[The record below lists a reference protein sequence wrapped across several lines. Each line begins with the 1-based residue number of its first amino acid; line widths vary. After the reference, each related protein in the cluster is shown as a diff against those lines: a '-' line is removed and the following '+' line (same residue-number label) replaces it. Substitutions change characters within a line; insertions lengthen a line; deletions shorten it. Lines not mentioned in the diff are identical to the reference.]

1 MRGRRRFRT
10 TVAAAGAAL
19 LLCAGAL
26 TGCETAGPAV
36 TASPKPTPR
45 PTPVWDRTPASLAAV
60 GDSIT
65 RAFDACAVLADCP
78 EVSWATGTDTGVNSL
93 ALRLLGA
100 ERVTD
105 RSWNLARTGA
115 RMAELPQQMAR
126 AGARKPELVTVMM
139 GANDACRDRVELMT
153 PVEEFR
159 ADFEAALAALRKSA
173 PKAQVYVTS
182 VPDLKRLWAQ
192 GKDSPMG
199 RQVWKLGI
207 CASMLA
213 DAQDLSAPAERRRTL
228 VRDRVVA
235 YNTVLEEV
243 CAKDRRCR
251 YDGGAVFGFR
261 FDGRQLS
268 PWDWFHP
275 SKNGQARLAEIAH
288 RQVTA
293 PEPPA

>member
-36 TASPKPTPR
+36 TASPTPR

-65 RAFDACAVLADCP
+65 RAFDACSVLADCP
-78 EVSWATGTDTGVNSL
+78 EVSWATGTDAGVNSL

-105 RSWNLARTGA
+105 SSWNLARTGA

-159 ADFEAALAALRKSA
+159 ADFESALAALRKSA